1 MLNLSGKL
9 RRLAGGNIS
18 LPLSLTRARYR
29 EPGKRSEAQ
38 VRLPP
43 GLTMLCTK
51 PSSLRSCAAY
61 HPSCRPSGTSC
72 QSPSTRQSAS
82 CQESP
87 RAESIAELKALLIP
101 ISLQDDY

>member
-9 RRLAGGNIS
+9 RRLTGGNIS

-43 GLTMLCTK
+43 GLIMLCTK
-51 PSSLRSCAAY
+51 PSSLRSCAARKTML
-61 HPSCRPSGTSC
+61 PIFDEAISSDTCRGD
-72 QSPSTRQSAS
+72 A
-82 CQESP
+82 
-87 RAESIAELKALLIP
+87 
-101 ISLQDDY
+101 